1 MTRLLLLDATNL
13 GHRLFHARDASVPLP
28 ERFGFALNR
37 WRRHVQP
44 EYAVAVFDGPGE
56 GWRSKLWPAYKA
68 RRNTDPSSRPS
79 ATDWQRIQA
88 ACRANGIA
96 VACREQIEADDLI
109 ASYTTAAV
117 RQGLRTSIVTSDKD
131 MLQLVR
137 EELAVAVG
145 AVHVIDPG
153 SGASR
158 SCSHVRDDFGVW
170 PHAIP
175 DLLALAGDPT
185 DGYPG
190 VKGIGRKTA
199 ALLLEQ
205 HGDVEQIIDR
215 AQLLPGKHR
224 DRVLAQVGD
233 LRLFRRLA
241 TLVDDLALPVPLK
254 LARWER

>member
-1 MTRLLLLDATNL
+1 MSRLLLLDATNL

-68 RRNTDPSSRPS
+68 RRNTDLSARPS
-79 ATDWQRIQA
+79 ATDWVQIQIM
-88 ACRANGIA
+88 CRANGIA

-109 ASYTTAAV
+109 ASYTAAAV
-117 RQGLRTSIVTSDKD
+117 RHGLDVRIVTSDKD

-137 EELAVAVG
+137 EEPT
-145 AVHVIDPG
+145 VHVIDPG

-158 SCSHVRDDFGVW
+158 SSSHVRADFGVW